1 MQVVLEAFKPGRRI
15 YIPGAS
21 GESTA
26 LAEALAADPARLRGV
41 NLVSCLLPGINNT
54 DYAALHPES
63 RLTVFLPGPFLRA
76 SFAAG
81 QLEVP
86 AMSYAGIAAGFD
98 KGPMFDVAVAQVAP
112 PDPDSSCSLG
122 IAADFSGIAWRNAR
136 RRVAII
142 NPAMPRTKRSPRIFL
157 DEADI
162 VVTADAPLLCAGPFR
177 TTPQLTAIAEHVV
190 NLVPDGA
197 AIQLGIGG
205 APAVVWR
212 HLTSHRNLTISSG
225 IVVDDLSR
233 LVESGALQA
242 GKAHLT
248 GIAYGTMAFY
258 RYLAESDL
266 VAFGSTLETHNFVRL
281 AALPRFTSINAAIE
295 VDLFGQVNSE
305 WRGGQLI
312 SGVGGGPDFMRGAAA
327 SAGGRSIITL
337 PATAKGAAGTVS
349 KIVPKL
355 ESHTVSIARSDVD
368 TIITEYGVAE
378 LKGRSLGARA
388 EALIE
393 IAAPEYRDELVAAW
407 RAMRRGF

>member
-1 MQVVLEAFKPGRRI
+1 MQALLDEFKPGRRI

-26 LAEALAADPARLRGV
+26 LVEALAADPARLRGV
-41 NLVSCLLPGINNT
+41 NLVSCLLPGINKT

-63 RLTVFLPGPFLRA
+63 RLTAFLPGPFLRA

-81 QLEVP
+81 RVEVP
-86 AMSYAGIAAGFD
+86 ALSYAGIAAGFD
-98 KGPMFDVAVAQVAP
+98 KGPAFDVAVAQVAP
-112 PDPDSSCSLG
+112 PAVDGSCSFG
-122 IAADFSGIAWRNAR
+122 IAADFSSIAWRNAR

-142 NPAMPRTKRSPRIFL
+142 NPVMPPTKRSPRIFL
-157 DEADI
+157 NAADI
-162 VVTADAPLLCAGPFR
+162 IVTADAPLLCADPFR
-177 TTPQLTAIAEHVV
+177 TTPQLTAIAEHVA

-225 IVVDDLSR
+225 IAVDDLLL
-233 LVESGALQA
+233 LVESGALRA
-242 GKAHLT
+242 GNAHLT
-248 GIAYGTMAFY
+248 GIAYGTMEFY

-266 VAFGSTLETHNFVRL
+266 VEFGSTLVTHNFVRL
-281 AALPRFTSINAAIE
+281 AALPRFTSVNAAIE
-295 VDLFGQVNSE
+295 VDLFGQVNAE
-305 WRGGQLI
+305 WRGGQVV
-312 SGVGGGPDFMRGAAA
+312 SGIGGGPDFMRGAAA
-327 SAGGRSIITL
+327 SVGGRSIITL
-337 PATAKGAAGTVS
+337 PATAKGTAGTVS

-368 TIITEYGVAE
+368 TVITEFGAAE
-378 LKGRSLGARA
+378 LKGRSLEARA

-393 IAAPEYRDELVAAW
+393 IAAPEHQAELATVW